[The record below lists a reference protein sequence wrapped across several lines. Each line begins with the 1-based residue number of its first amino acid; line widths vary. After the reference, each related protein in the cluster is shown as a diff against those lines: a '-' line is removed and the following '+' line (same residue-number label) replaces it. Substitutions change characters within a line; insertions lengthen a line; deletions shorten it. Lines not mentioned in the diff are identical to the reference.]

1 MKNTGKKE
9 KEAVQPEKYL
19 WCAKMTD
26 SRDYMI
32 NPEARH
38 ELPCCCEACFDQVKA
53 FVERDKRFRMPFY
66 LALAVLVVANLF
78 FFGLL
83 PDVRWRYLPIVV
95 FGVLAAVFP
104 YVFASYER
112 YQAIGLRRTTVIVR
126 VLASAVAVFA
136 AVLIVV
142 G

>member
-26 SRDYMI
+26 SRDYII

-83 PDVRWRYLPIVV
+83 PDVRWRYLPMLGI
-95 FGVLAAVFP
+95 GVLAAVFP